1 MLCGKI
7 AAAWIIDA
15 SQFLVGNAC
24 YITLSNSAV
33 TREAK
38 THSDSGLNV
47 SFF

>member
-15 SQFLVGNAC
+15 SQFLVGNTC

-38 THSDSGLNV
+38 THSDSGLTV